1 MTQSYNNITATWTGG
16 PESEID
22 GAGLTWI
29 SNAGI
34 IKLAYRIGERVWTN
48 GDIDLDEAR
57 SYQIGNIPVLSLNE
71 LGPTVT
77 KSNIQE
83 IGSLHYLDVLGDAV
97 LGNVLTVNS
106 AIQRV
111 GINTN
116 NPFSALDIL
125 DNNVNIIIG
134 SQGVN
139 SASIGTYTTSDLNI
153 ITDDT
158 PRISIKGTG
167 EIIIGSAASSDAN
180 VTINGT
186 LTVDTL
192 VTDTRIDRYSPLE
205 FKASRDTSIY
215 GQGLIWSGSGAQRH
229 FIMMAGPDRL
239 SSTDSI
245 EIAQNQSFYI
255 DGQAV
260 LSGGALGVGVSTSN
274 LTKVGTLQ
282 SLAVQGLTTLFGG
295 LDATHSTITAKSL
308 NLVDGL
314 LRVSVNGNQINASE
328 YLSLAVAQDEVL
340 YADNQ
345 QIAIGNKSNT
355 SRVVKVFGQL
365 TVGVNNPDP
374 DLSLAVA
381 GNVSFGGK
389 KFISSDEAPT
399 EGTFSKGDICWN
411 NNPIVHNYIGWVCVA
426 EGNPGEWQ
434 PFGAIG
440 TQ

>member
-1 MTQSYNNITATWTGG
+1 MAQSYNNITATWTGG

-29 SNAGI
+29 SSAGI
-34 IKLAYRIGERVWTN
+34 VKLAYRIGERVWTN
-48 GDIDLDEAR
+48 GDFDLDEAR

-97 LGNVLTVNS
+97 LGNVITVSS

-111 GINTN
+111 GINTAT
-116 NPFSALDIL
+116 PLAALDIL

-139 SASIGTYTTSDLNI
+139 SASIGTYTTSDFNI

-158 PRISIKGTG
+158 PRITIKGTG
-167 EIIIGSAASSDAN
+167 EIIIGNAASSNAN

-186 LTVDTL
+186 LTANSV

-205 FKASRDTSIY
+205 FKAGRDTSIY
-215 GQGLIWSGSGAQRH
+215 GQGLVWTGTGPQRH
-229 FIMMAGPDRL
+229 FIMMASPDRL
-239 SSTDSI
+239 SSTESI
-245 EIAQNQSFYI
+245 DLAQNQAYYI
-255 DGQAV
+255 DGQLV
-260 LSGGALGVGVSTSN
+260 LSGGALGVGISSSN
-274 LTKVGTLQ
+274 LTSVGTLQ
-282 SLAVQGLTTLFGG
+282 TLAVQGLTTMFGG
-295 LDATHSTITAKSL
+295 LDATHSNITAKSFT
-308 NLVDGL
+308 LVDGL
-314 LRVSVNGNQINASE
+314 IRVAINGNQINNSD
-328 YLSLAVAQDEVL
+328 YMSLAVAQDEVF
-340 YADNQ
+340 YGDSQ
-345 QIAIGNKSNT
+345 QIALGSKSNT
-355 SRVVKVFGQL
+355 SRTVKVFGSL

-374 DLSLAVA
+374 DLALAVA

-389 KFISSDEAPT
+389 KFINGDAAPT
-399 EGTFSKGDICWN
+399 EGTYSKGDICWN

-426 EGNPGEWQ
+426 EGNPGEWL

-440 TQ
+440 NQ